1 MTRKPTDSRRPLKM
15 SAFSRGLFSRLRCAS
30 KTCQP
35 LQTFSSRG
43 IQLRVLSSSAIL
55 CAAKKNTVSKSISI
69 PKAFPTSSKIPI
81 SSIPYQSFAASLA
94 QKTYTTTLYEAP
106 SHRWYIWTSYG
117 AASFFAIYASYVIYV
132 YMDAPEGVPVWVPY
146 VFGGCGF
153 AMAVFA
159 ARLALNVAGLVKSI
173 NAIPKSVLMASKN
186 PAIARSAAKGP
197 DLTIEVELRKMLP
210 IPFFPARKLYAE
222 PNEIVIPHSLAPPA
236 VVLSPSEL
244 RARERQEEAR
254 RKKELKYEQSHIMSA
269 GLRHASRAF
278 FTLFT
283 NARRAW
289 TREGFMDLKVKKR
302 FYKMDVL
309 GGYALDNGRAIDRL
323 VTIKKNT
330 R

>member
-1 MTRKPTDSRRPLKM
+1 
-15 SAFSRGLFSRLRCAS
+15 
-30 KTCQP
+30 
-35 LQTFSSRG
+35 
-43 IQLRVLSSSAIL
+43 
-55 CAAKKNTVSKSISI
+55 
-69 PKAFPTSSKIPI
+69 
-81 SSIPYQSFAASLA
+81 
-94 QKTYTTTLYEAP
+94 
-106 SHRWYIWTSYG
+106 
-117 AASFFAIYASYVIYV
+117 
-132 YMDAPEGVPVWVPY
+132 MDAPEGVPVWVPY

-153 AMAVFA
+153 AMAIFA
-159 ARLALNVAGLVKSI
+159 ARLTLNVAGLVKSI

-197 DLTIEVELRKMLP
+197 DLTIEVELRKMFP

-222 PNEIVIPHSLAPPA
+222 PSEIVIPHSLAPPA

-254 RKKELKYEQSHIMSA
+254 HKKELEYEQSHIMSA

-323 VTIKKNT
+323 VTIKKNA